1 MTRFP
6 RDQRALFV
14 VDFKCI
20 IGTADRS
27 QHKSKLSFQ
36 TGAIFLSA
44 CQTSD
49 YEETDRILSQS
60 DKKIIN
66 YANSDGLTALHQ
78 ASIDG
83 NLQMIKYLVEKGA
96 DINVT
101 GRFQVYP
108 VIRKPF
114 IIHEHSCV
122 ILLIC
127 SKNKK

>member
-1 MTRFP
+1 M
-6 RDQRALFV
+6 A
-14 VDFKCI
+14 FKYTV

-49 YEETDRILSQS
+49 YEETDRILSLG

-101 GRFQVYP
+101 GTFIFNRFQD
-108 VIRKPF
+108 
-114 IIHEHSCV
+114 ENSQ
-122 ILLIC
+122 ILLC
-127 SKNKK
+127 KSQSKNYSFAVVKHARM

>member
-1 MTRFP
+1 MYY
-6 RDQRALFV
+6 
-14 VDFKCI
+14 

-49 YEETDRILSQS
+49 YEETDRILSLG

-101 GRFQVYP
+101 GTFIFNRFQDN
-108 VIRKPF
+108 I
-114 IIHEHSCV
+114 SQS
-122 ILLIC
+122 LLC
-127 SKNKK
+127 KSQSKNYSFAVVKHARM